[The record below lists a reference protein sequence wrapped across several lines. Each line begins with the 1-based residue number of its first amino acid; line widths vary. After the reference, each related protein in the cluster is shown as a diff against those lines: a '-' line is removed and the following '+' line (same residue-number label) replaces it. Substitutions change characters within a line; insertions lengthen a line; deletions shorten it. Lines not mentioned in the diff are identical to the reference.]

1 MVILGVCASVNKQA
15 ASLIQ
20 KIIAIYEMS
29 TTTQTVHLICATEN
43 VYNIM
48 LCSFCLDLNLSELIF
63 FSDLSPFNTNV

>member
-1 MVILGVCASVNKQA
+1 MVILGVYASVNKQA

-29 TTTQTVHLICATEN
+29 TTTQTIHLIFATEN

-48 LCSFCLDLNLSELIF
+48 LFSFCLDLNISELIF
-63 FSDLSPFNTNV
+63 FRFITI